1 MAVVRLAMKVPSWSE
16 ALKRPTRLSF
26 YVFELCSDVLTQH
39 SATMDMF
46 HLFLHLDSMARL
58 SIGAQVHQS
67 PLSERETGRSASQQ
81 QLVRFVAFSGRA
93 MKVESWSEALVRRGS
108 VSESSNCTLTCLHSL
123 RESACR
129 RVSFQDVPD
138 VRNRYIQDGMR

>member
-1 MAVVRLAMKVPSWSE
+1 MVVVRLAMKMPSWSE
-16 ALKRPTRLSF
+16 ALKFATWFLS
-26 YVFELCSDVLTQH
+26 VFSSCTLMYTIFGKEGHVPIGACRYN
-39 SATMDMF
+39 
-46 HLFLHLDSMARL
+46 MARL

-67 PLSERETGRSASQQ
+67 PQSERETGRSASQQ